1 MSKIWLAL
9 FNSISRFEFAIAE
22 KLGESTAIAVH
33 FFLFW
38 ILPFMLVL
46 LSGKAF
52 EVAGIGIA
60 LFYIFILL
68 GDHFFSVFGHEKLEK
83 KRGMIDISTIAE
95 IREAIEGAI
104 LKYLGI
110 MVSYAT
116 IYCGLQDYTQGKAF
130 VIANSSGS
138 HYYDLLYYSLITIT
152 TVGYGDI
159 LPVTWLAKLFVMTE
173 ILFGMGYV
181 LLLFTLLITVYIDI
195 QKNKP

>member
-1 MSKIWLAL
+1 MSKIWLIL
-9 FNSISRFEFAIAE
+9 FRAIARFDFAVAE
-22 KLGESTAIAVH
+22 KLGQLAAVAVH
-33 FFLFW
+33 FFIFW
-38 ILPFMLVL
+38 LLPFIFVL
-46 LSGKAF
+46 MPGKFF
-52 EVAGIGIA
+52 EVAGIAIA
-60 LFYIFILL
+60 LFYVFILL

-104 LKYLGI
+104 LKYVGI
-110 MVSYAT
+110 IVSYAT
-116 IYCGLQDYTQGKAF
+116 IYCGLQYYFQGKAF
-130 VIANSSGS
+130 AISNPSNFR
-138 HYYDLLYYSLITIT
+138 YFDFLYYSLISIT

-159 LPVTWLAKLFVMTE
+159 LPATWLAKLFVMTE

>member
-1 MSKIWLAL
+1 MSKIWLVL
-9 FNSISRFEFAIAE
+9 FKSIAKFEFAVAE
-22 KLGESTAIAVH
+22 KLGESAAVTIH

-38 ILPFMLVL
+38 LLPAILVL
-46 LSGKAF
+46 LPGKTF
-52 EVAGIGIA
+52 EVAGIAIA

-95 IREAIEGAI
+95 IREAIESAI
-104 LKYLGI
+104 LKYVGI
-110 MVSYAT
+110 IVSYAT
-116 IYCGLQDYTQGKAF
+116 IYCGLQDYSQGKAF

-138 HYYDLLYYSLITIT
+138 QYYDLLYYSLITIA

-159 LPVTWLAKLFVMTE
+159 LPASWPAKLFAMTE
-173 ILFGMGYV
+173 ILFGMAYV